1 MESESKKLFGDL
13 ETKLKA
19 KIEKLGLDKLNI
31 DSPIQVKVVATN
43 VPVGEDDIESMG
55 KDYYEGIL
63 HNIMI
68 GNDKGYKDIQNQ
80 FAADKNYKFRQLIS
94 FVTIVWGGEI
104 MLSVHIDIKEY
115 FHLFIFEFSQF

>member
-1 MESESKKLFGDL
+1 M
-13 ETKLKA
+13 
-19 KIEKLGLDKLNI
+19 
-31 DSPIQVKVVATN
+31 VATN

-80 FAADKNYKFRQLIS
+80 FAADKNYKFRQLFS
-94 FVTIVWGGEI
+94 FVTLVWGLGNNVQCKLLQI
-104 MLSVHIDIKEY
+104 YTFYVHILIYKNV
-115 FHLFIFEFSQF
+115 FIFSQLK